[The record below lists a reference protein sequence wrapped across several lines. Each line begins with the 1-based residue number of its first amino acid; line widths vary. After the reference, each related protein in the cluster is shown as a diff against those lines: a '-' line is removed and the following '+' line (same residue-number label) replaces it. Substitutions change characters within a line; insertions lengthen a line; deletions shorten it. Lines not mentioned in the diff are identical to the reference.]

1 MVETIVFIWVFAELE
16 YCAVGVVGILTC
28 RRRNLWCGNACVVTF
43 HVLVVVDAGIELI
56 ATPAL
61 YTDAVIPFCAVVD
74 AGLTCLVVELAVMN
88 NNRTV
93 TVAVQFRKLQS
104 ILCLGRSAGITVVVT
119 LAGMTGPLLESSSS
133 PHEMKIPILSR
144 PSTNEKLFHRIQFSY
159 VYC

>member
-43 HVLVVVDAGIELI
+43 HVLVLV
-56 ATPAL
+56 
-61 YTDAVIPFCAVVD
+61 
-74 AGLTCLVVELAVMN
+74 VVELAVMN

-104 ILCLGRSAGITVVVT
+104 SLCLGRSAGITVVVDIGWNDGT
-119 LAGMTGPLLESSSS
+119 VTG
-133 PHEMKIPILSR
+133 IIVIA
-144 PSTNEKLFHRIQFSY
+144 T
-159 VYC
+159 

>member
-43 HVLVVVDAGIELI
+43 HVLVLVVVDAGIELI

-61 YTDAVIPFCAVVD
+61 CTDAVIPFCAVVD

-88 NNRTV
+88 NNKTV
-93 TVAVQFRKLQS
+93 TVAVQFRKFQS
-104 ILCLGRSAGITVVVT
+104 SLCLGRSAGITVVVDIGWNDGT
-119 LAGMTGPLLESSSS
+119 VTG
-133 PHEMKIPILSR
+133 IIVIA
-144 PSTNEKLFHRIQFSY
+144 T
-159 VYC
+159 